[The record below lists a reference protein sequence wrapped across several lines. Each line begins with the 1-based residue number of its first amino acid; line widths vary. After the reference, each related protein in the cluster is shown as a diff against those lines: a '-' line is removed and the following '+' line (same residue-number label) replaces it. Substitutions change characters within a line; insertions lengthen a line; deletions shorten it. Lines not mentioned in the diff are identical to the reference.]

1 MGFLQSYRALTKQ
14 QKIMVGVVWI
24 IIGAFG
30 PYLLNGLN
38 DTIRENIGNVPTKDD
53 KMNQDKNTENSTS

>member
-1 MGFLQSYRALTKQ
+1 
-14 QKIMVGVVWI
+14 MVGVVGI
-24 IIGAFG
+24 VIGAFG